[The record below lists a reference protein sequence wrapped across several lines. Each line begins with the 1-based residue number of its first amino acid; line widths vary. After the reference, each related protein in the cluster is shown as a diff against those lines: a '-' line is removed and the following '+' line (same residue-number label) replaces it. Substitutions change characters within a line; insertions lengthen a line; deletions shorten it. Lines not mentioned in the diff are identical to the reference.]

1 MIYENILK
9 ATFIKRP
16 NRFIAHCM
24 VNDKEEIVHVK
35 NTGKCRELLLEG
47 CTVYLQGHD
56 NPNRKT
62 KYSLINVL
70 KGNRLINM
78 DSQVPNKVAY
88 EALLSKKIILP
99 GIDEEIVSIK
109 CEKTYKS
116 SRFDIYIQTK
126 TKKAFVEV
134 KGVTLEEN
142 GVVLFPDAKTE
153 RGVKHV
159 GELIEACKEGYESY
173 ILFVVQM
180 NNVKYF
186 TPNVKMHKEFGD
198 ILKEANLSGVHI
210 LAYDCNVDENS
221 ITINEKVKVVL

>member
-1 MIYENILK
+1 MIYENMIK

-24 VNDKEEIVHVK
+24 VNGKEEIVHVK
-35 NTGKCRELLLEG
+35 NTGKCRELLVEG
-47 CTVYLQGHD
+47 CTVYLQEHD

-70 KGNRLINM
+70 KGDRLINM

-88 EALLSKKIILP
+88 EALLSKKIVLP
-99 GIDEEIVSIK
+99 GLDEEIISIK
-109 CEKTYKS
+109 CEKTYRS
-116 SRFDIYIQTK
+116 SRFDIYIETK

-134 KGVTLEEN
+134 KGVTLEED
-142 GVVLFPDAKTE
+142 GIVLFPDAKTE

-159 GELIEACKEGYESY
+159 GELIAACKEGYESY

-186 TPNVKMHKEFGD
+186 TPNTEMHKAFGD
-198 ILKEANLSGVHI
+198 ILKEANLSGVNI
-210 LAYDCNVDENS
+210 IAYDCNVGES
-221 ITINEKVKVVL
+221 FITINEEVKVVL

>member
-1 MIYENILK
+1 MIYENMIK

-16 NRFIAHCM
+16 NRFIAHCI
-24 VNDKEEIVHVK
+24 VNGKEEIVHVK
-35 NTGKCRELLLEG
+35 NTGKCRELLVEG
-47 CTVYLQGHD
+47 CTVYLQEHD

-70 KGNRLINM
+70 KGDRLINM

-88 EALLSKKIILP
+88 EALLSKKIVLP
-99 GIDEEIVSIK
+99 GLDEEIINIK

-116 SRFDIYIQTK
+116 SRFDIYIETK

-134 KGVTLEEN
+134 KGVTLEED
-142 GVVLFPDAKTE
+142 GIVSFPDAKTE

-180 NNVKYF
+180 DNVKYF
-186 TPNVKMHKEFGD
+186 TPNIEMHKEFGD
-198 ILKEANLSGVHI
+198 ILKEANLSGVNI
-210 LAYDCNVDENS
+210 IAYDCNVGES
-221 ITINEKVKVVL
+221 CITINEEVKVVL